1 MKILTVVF
9 LVLMYLSGK
18 NVLASHPHSHG
29 MPKKLS
35 DISDRSDI
43 GCDLCGCYMGLDPNF
58 DMNQIGIRLTSYKF
72 SMSGHSSSASSS
84 NPNELQLD
92 HAGHGESASTEYYN
106 DVELYFRYYIT
117 PKLRLFFSIPFSSN
131 DIDGKK
137 LNGVG
142 DAKFISQYQLY
153 ATSIDGRTNFWQRVF
168 IGGGFKL
175 PTGVYNKTLTYG
187 VLDPH
192 FQPGTGSFDF
202 LLNGLYMAKLEKT
215 GLGWRNDII
224 YTLNT
229 TNSNGYRFANRFNLT
244 STFTFD
250 VMANDWTF
258 LPHAGIYLETT
269 GADTQDGKT
278 APDTG
283 GNAFFGTGGL
293 DIYYD
298 VFSFDFN
305 IKYVL
310 SENLNGQQ
318 PSNDFRLFLGL
329 GYSF

>member
-1 MKILTVVF
+1 MKILTVVL
-9 LVLMYLSGK
+9 LVLMFLCGK
-18 NVLASHPHSHG
+18 NVFAAHPHFHG

-58 DMNQIGIRLTSYKF
+58 DLNQVGVRVTSYKF
-72 SMSGHSSSASSS
+72 FISGHSSSSGSMS
-84 NPNELQLD
+84 PGEPQYD
-92 HAGHGESASTEYYN
+92 HGGHGENTSTEYYN
-106 DVELYFRYYIT
+106 DLEFYMRYYIS
-117 PKLRLFFSIPFSSN
+117 PKFRLFFSIPFSSN
-131 DIDGKK
+131 DIEGKK

-142 DAKFISQYQLY
+142 DAKLISQYQVY
-153 ATSIDGRTNFWQRVF
+153 ATSIDGKTNFWQRIF
-168 IGGGFKL
+168 LGGGFKI
-175 PTGVYNKTLTYG
+175 PTGVFNKTLTYG
-187 VLDPH
+187 VVDPH

-202 LLNGLYMAKLEKT
+202 ILNGLYISKLEKT

-250 VMANDWTF
+250 IMSNDWTF
-258 LPHAGIYLETT
+258 LPHAGIYFEST

-283 GNAFFGTGGL
+283 GEAFFGAGGL

-305 IKYVL
+305 YKFVL
-310 SENLNGQQ
+310 SENLNGEQ
-318 PSNDFRLFLGL
+318 PGNEYRLFFGL
-329 GYSF
+329 GYAF